1 MNDMSSS
8 RLERRERV
16 LMKSKQ
22 LEERALRDEVLV
34 SHYNYGKAEEIIIKK
49 KEIDDTLLSS
59 IKAKVAVLKDSQ
71 KT

>member
-1 MNDMSSS
+1 
-8 RLERRERV
+8 
-16 LMKSKQ
+16 MKSKQ
-22 LEERALRDEVLV
+22 LEERALRDEKLV

-59 IKAKVAVLKDSQ
+59 IRAKVAVLKDSQ